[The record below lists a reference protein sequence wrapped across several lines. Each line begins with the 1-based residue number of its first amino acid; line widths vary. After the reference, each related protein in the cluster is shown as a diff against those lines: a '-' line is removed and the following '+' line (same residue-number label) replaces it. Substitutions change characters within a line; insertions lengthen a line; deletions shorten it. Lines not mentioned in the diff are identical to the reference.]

1 MTAFFIAST
10 FPKELNMMP
19 ITRVGNQSVAILS
32 RNKVAGYFVPK
43 SALDIIELEL
53 ASTVQVTAFIEFRL
67 AKMGHVIDY
76 LYDK

>member
-1 MTAFFIAST
+1 
-10 FPKELNMMP
+10 MMP

-43 SALDIIELEL
+43 SALDIIE
-53 ASTVQVTAFIEFRL
+53 FKL
-67 AKMGHVIDY
+67 AKIGHVIDY